1 MEPHMNQN
9 IETQNSSAKRL
20 ADKVA
25 VITGGARGIG
35 ASAAKLFAE
44 NGAHVVIA
52 DVLDDVGAKVAESI
66 GGRYIHCD
74 VSKEDDVES
83 AINFALS
90 WKGHLDIMLSN
101 AGIGGPEGRSI
112 TTIDMDQVRHL
123 FSTNLH
129 GTVHGIKH
137 AARAMIKGQR
147 GGSII
152 CTSSVAAVMGG
163 LALHGYTMTKAAID
177 GLVRSAA
184 CELGEHLIRVN
195 CISPH
200 GIPSEMLLSAF
211 KRFANVDLTP
221 QCLNEFIG
229 TTASLLKGRGA
240 TIEDVAQAALFLAS
254 DESGFITA
262 HNLRVD
268 GGYTNADSRMS
279 YMYQPKKDEKIV
291 I

>member
-1 MEPHMNQN
+1 MEPQHVTDQN
-9 IETQNSSAKRL
+9 IETQKSSTKRL

-35 ASAAKLFAE
+35 AAAAKLFAE

-52 DVLDDVGAKVAESI
+52 DSI
-66 GGRYIHCD
+66 GGHYIHCD

-83 AINFALS
+83 AINLALS

-112 TTIDMDQVRHL
+112 TTLEMDRVRHL
-123 FSTNLH
+123 FSINLY
-129 GTVHGIKH
+129 GTIHGIKH
-137 AARAMIKGQR
+137 AARAMIKGNNK

-152 CTSSVAAVMGG
+152 CTSSAASIMGG

-200 GIPSEMLLSAF
+200 GVPSEMLLSACR
-211 KRFANVDLTP
+211 RFGHDDITP
-221 QCLNEFIG
+221 QGVKEMIG
-229 TTASLLKGRGA
+229 SRASLLKGKGA
-240 TIEDVAQAALFLAS
+240 TIEDVAHAALFLAS

-262 HNLRVD
+262 HNLLID
-268 GGYTNADSRMS
+268 GGHTSADSRMS
-279 YMYQPKKDEKIV
+279 YMYQDPK
-291 I
+291 